1 MRYAVLLRGVNV
13 GGVKVTMAEL
23 RAALTAD
30 GFGEVRTLLAS
41 GNVLV
46 DADVAPAE
54 VKSRCERVLRDT
66 FGYEA
71 WVLVY
76 DVAQLRDVV
85 DGYPFARRDEVQHP
99 YVVFSEDGVS
109 AKELA
114 EVGELDP
121 ELEEVR
127 LGPHGVLYWQVDRG
141 QTLQSRIGKASGR
154 ARYKSTTTT
163 RNLRTVE
170 KLLALAEAGA

>member
-1 MRYAVLLRGVNV
+1 MRYAILLRGVNV

-23 RAALTAD
+23 RVAFAD
-30 GFGEVRTLLAS
+30 AGFGSVKTLLAS

-46 DADVAPAE
+46 ESDGPPKG
-54 VKSRCERVLRDT
+54 VKATAERVLRET

-76 DVAQLRDVV
+76 DLPQLEEIV
-85 DGYPFARRDEVQHP
+85 DGYPFERDDDVQHP
-99 YVVFSEDGVS
+99 YVIFSEDGVS
-109 AKELA
+109 ATELA
-114 EVGELDP
+114 ATDELDP
-121 ELEEVR
+121 ALEQVQ

-141 QTLQSRIGKASGR
+141 ATLTSKIGKASAR

-170 KLLALAEAGA
+170 KLLAAG

>member
-1 MRYAVLLRGVNV
+1 MRYAVLLRGVNA

-23 RAALTAD
+23 RAALAAD
-30 GFGEVRTLLAS
+30 GFDEVRTLLAS

-46 DADVAPAE
+46 DSSDAPAS
-54 VKSRCERVLRDT
+54 VKTRCERVLRET

-76 DVAQLRDVV
+76 DLAQIAEIV
-85 DGYPFARRDEVQHP
+85 DGYPFERRDDDQHP
-99 YVVFSEDGVS
+99 YVIFSEDGVS
-109 AKELA
+109 ARELA
-114 EVGELDP
+114 AVGELDP
-121 ELEEVR
+121 ALEQVR

-154 ARYKSTTTT
+154 ARYKSSTTT

-170 KLLALAEAGA
+170 KLLALADAGA

>member
-23 RAALTAD
+23 RAAFTAA
-30 GFGEVRTLLAS
+30 GFDDVKTLLAS

-46 DADVAPAE
+46 DRDAPPAE
-54 VKSRCERVLRDT
+54 VKAMAERVLRET
-66 FGYEA
+66 FVYEA

-76 DVAQLRDVV
+76 DLGQLREIVE
-85 DGYPFARRDEVQHP
+85 GYPFVRDDEVQHP

-109 AKELA
+109 AGELA
-114 EVGELDP
+114 ATEGLDP
-121 ELEEVR
+121 ELERVQ

-141 QTLQSRIGKASGR
+141 ETLTSTVGKASGR

-170 KLLALAEAGA
+170 KLLSA